1 MSILRAAPLRTHM
14 SNLAEEIRDELT
26 QAAADDALELPT
38 LPEVALK
45 IRDTAE
51 DPDVSVGKLAQV
63 ISEDPVLAAQ
73 VVKGA
78 NSPMFRGTQAI
89 EDITM
94 AVGRMGVEYAAN
106 LATGLA
112 MQHMFQATSE
122 VVDAKLRS
130 IWNHATDVAA
140 IAGVL
145 ATSLTSLRADQ
156 AALAGLTHSI
166 GALPVLAFAEEHD
179 DLIQDEQTLDRVI
192 AQVQA
197 PLGTMI
203 LQHWHFPEELVKVPA
218 QINDFDR
225 DAPAADYIDITQ
237 VACLQAVAGTDDPL
251 TELDWSTVTAFP
263 RLGLNAEQARE
274 TLTELAELFQ
284 MSKDVFG

>member
-1 MSILRAAPLRTHM
+1 M

-26 QAAADDALELPT
+26 QAAADDELELPT

-45 IRDTAE
+45 IRDAAE
-51 DPDVSVGKLAQV
+51 DPDVSVSTLAEV

-78 NSPMFRGTQAI
+78 NSPMFRRSQAI

-130 IWNHATDVAA
+130 IWKHATDVAA
-140 IAGVL
+140 IASVL

-203 LQHWHFPEELVKVPA
+203 LQHWHFPEELVQVPA
-218 QINDFDR
+218 QLHDFGR

-237 VACLQAVAGTDDPL
+237 VACLQAVAGTNGPL